1 MGPQIQLESMSLTL
15 GRVEILKPVTARFQP
30 GQLHAIVGPNGAGKT
45 SLMRCIL
52 GLMPHRGEVRCAWP
66 GKASPVA
73 YVPQQTAFEPAL
85 PVTVEEFMLTT
96 LTRLPVQL
104 FRRTRARLRVIELL
118 RRVGLEQKGHL
129 QLGSLSGGER
139 QRLMFAQA
147 LERDSLFWCL
157 DEPMT
162 GLDTDAQAL
171 INHEI
176 AQLRHL
182 GATLLVVHH
191 DMDWVRRY
199 ADQVWLIDGGLKQTG
214 SADDVLQHR
223 HSTAR
228 DVVEAHA

>member
-1 MGPQIQLESMSLTL
+1 MGPQIQLQSMSLTL
-15 GRVEILKPVTARFQP
+15 GRVEILKPVTALFQP

-45 SLMRCIL
+45 SLMRCVL
-52 GLMPHRGEVRCAWP
+52 GLMPHKGEIRCVWP
-66 GKASPVA
+66 GKATPVA

-104 FRRTRARLRVIELL
+104 FRRTKPKLRVIELL
-118 RRVGLEQKGHL
+118 RRVGLEHKGHL

-171 INHEI
+171 INQEI
-176 AQLRHL
+176 SLLRRQ
-182 GATLLVVHH
+182 GATLLVIHH

-199 ADQVWLIDGGLKQTG
+199 ADQVWLIDGGLKRAG
-214 SADDVLQHR
+214 SADAVLQLNL
-223 HSTAR
+223 TPLR
-228 DVVEAHA
+228 DEMEAYA